1 MSEIERLAERK
12 DELMT
17 LIAAANEQ
25 IESIEDE
32 IETLEWDKE
41 IAESD
46 KWTLQREL
54 DEIEA
59 KSGGLLNDWNAGLP
73 IMTPEQ
79 RIAAGQLPLIGELL

>member
-41 IAESD
+41 IAESTCR
-46 KWTLQREL
+46 TLQKEL

-59 KSGGLLNDWNAGLP
+59 KSAELLNDWNVGLP
-73 IMTPEQ
+73 IITPEQ
-79 RIAAGQLPLIGELL
+79 RIAAGQLPLIGGLL